1 MFNLG
6 PMELL
11 VIVVVA
17 LVVLGPQR
25 LPDAMRQV
33 GKGVAEARRWS
44 TQVSTEVRS
53 VFDDGET
60 RPSPPPRASG
70 GPTATAAAI
79 APPPTAPPA
88 AGADGGARSAD
99 QVAAPAPAAPA
110 VTSGRA

>member
-33 GKGVAEARRWS
+33 GKGVAEVRRWS
-44 TQVSTEVRS
+44 STMTTS
-53 VFDDGET
+53 VQSAFDD
-60 RPSPPPRASG
+60 RPAV
-70 GPTATAAAI
+70 PTA
-79 APPPTAPPA
+79 
-88 AGADGGARSAD
+88 S
-99 QVAAPAPAAPA
+99 PAPTPALVEATPDAPVRNHVPA
-110 VTSGRA
+110 

>member
-60 RPSPPPRASG
+60 RPSSPPRASG

-79 APPPTAPPA
+79 APPPTAPPPV
-88 AGADGGARSAD
+88 GAARSAD

-110 VTSGRA
+110 VTNGRA

>member
-33 GKGVAEARRWS
+33 GKAVAEARRWS
-44 TQVSTEVRS
+44 SSLSTTVQS
-53 VFDDGET
+53 AFDGEPE
-60 RPSPPPRASG
+60 RP
-70 GPTATAAAI
+70 
-79 APPPTAPPA
+79 
-88 AGADGGARSAD
+88 
-99 QVAAPAPAAPA
+99 APAPSPSSATEASA
-110 VTSGRA
+110 

>member
-25 LPDAMRQV
+25 LPEAMRQV

-44 TQVSTEVRS
+44 ASVTSSVQSAFEDEPARS
-53 VFDDGET
+53 SPPVPTTTASPDPL
-60 RPSPPPRASG
+60 PSP
-70 GPTATAAAI
+70 
-79 APPPTAPPA
+79 APPA
-88 AGADGGARSAD
+88 VPARTD
-99 QVAAPAPAAPA
+99 VPA
-110 VTSGRA
+110 

>member
-33 GKGVAEARRWS
+33 GKAVGEARRWS
-44 TQVSTEVRS
+44 TSLSTTVQS
-53 VFDDGET
+53 AMDGEPD
-60 RPSPPPRASG
+60 R
-70 GPTATAAAI
+70 
-79 APPPTAPPA
+79 
-88 AGADGGARSAD
+88 
-99 QVAAPAPAAPA
+99 PAPARTPDASE
-110 VTSGRA
+110 TSA